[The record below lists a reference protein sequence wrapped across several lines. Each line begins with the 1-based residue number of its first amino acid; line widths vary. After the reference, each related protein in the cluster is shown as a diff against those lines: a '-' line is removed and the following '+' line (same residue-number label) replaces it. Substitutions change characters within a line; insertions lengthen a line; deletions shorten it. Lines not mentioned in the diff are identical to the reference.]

1 MTIYKLSDDKWHLY
15 GDKRGWSNCGADMDT
30 LKEERMIGRGR
41 DECEEDPDVSTVC
54 PKCFKFLPQ
63 FQKI

>member
-1 MTIYKLSDDKWHLY
+1 MNIYKLADEKWHTY
-15 GDKRGWSNCGADMDT
+15 RSGVTTECGADMNT
-30 LKEERMIGRGR
+30 WKEKRMIGKGR
-41 DECEEDPDVSTVC
+41 YECEQDPDVSTVC